1 MRSSKRAPRRRRHW
15 EISSTSAPST
25 MPSWKWAPCPSR
37 CCSRESIV
45 LSRMAAK
52 APILIWN
59 KDSREHREKSLARRH
74 RSGGVDLHR
83 AMVGA
88 RARPATDFKGARKA
102 RLSDF
107 AVGFVTNFFDT
118 LGIGCFAP
126 TTAYYKLTSR
136 MPDDEIP
143 GTLNTG
149 HALPAMT
156 EALIFIAIVSVDMT
170 TLVSMIAAAGLGAW
184 LGVGI
189 VSGLSRRAIQLG
201 MGVAQ
206 SCGALI
212 FLAKNLH
219 WMEGN
224 GDALELH
231 GFLLFTAVAGNL
243 LLGALLML
251 GIGLYAPCLIMVSLL
266 GMSPIAAFPIMMG
279 SCALLMP
286 VGGARFIR
294 SGRYN
299 VSAALGLAIGG
310 IPGVLL
316 AAYIVWSLPIDK
328 LRWLVLIVV
337 LYAGAQMLRSA
348 YMERAAQ
355 RASPS

>member
-1 MRSSKRAPRRRRHW
+1 MN
-15 EISSTSAPST
+15 I
-25 MPSWKWAPCPSR
+25 
-37 CCSRESIV
+37 
-45 LSRMAAK
+45 
-52 APILIWN
+52 
-59 KDSREHREKSLARRH
+59 ARNLLLGTIALVALTYIARWWW
-74 RSGGVDLHR
+74 LE
-83 AMVGA
+83 
-88 RARPATDFKGARKA
+88 RARPADPARPRIP

-126 TTAYYKLTSR
+126 TTAYYKLSSR

-149 HALPAMT
+149 HALPAMA
-156 EALIFIAIVSVDMT
+156 EALIFILIVSVDMT
-170 TLVSMIAAAGLGAW
+170 TLVSMIVAAILGAW
-184 LGVGI
+184 LAVGL
-189 VSGLSRRAIQLG
+189 VTRLSRRAIQMG
-201 MGVAQ
+201 MGIALI
-206 SCGALI
+206 CGALL
-212 FLAKNLH
+212 FLAKNLN
-219 WMEGN
+219 WVPGN
-224 GDALELH
+224 GDALGLH
-231 GFLLFTAVAGNL
+231 GFILFAAIAGNL
-243 LLGALLML
+243 LLGALMML

-316 AAYIVWSLPIDK
+316 AAFVVWSLPIDK

-348 YMERAAQ
+348 YNERALQ

>member
-1 MRSSKRAPRRRRHW
+1 MN
-15 EISSTSAPST
+15 I
-25 MPSWKWAPCPSR
+25 
-37 CCSRESIV
+37 
-45 LSRMAAK
+45 
-52 APILIWN
+52 
-59 KDSREHREKSLARRH
+59 ARN
-74 RSGGVDLHR
+74 LLL
-83 AMVGA
+83 GA
-88 RARPATDFKGARKA
+88 IALVALTYIARWWWLERARPSDPARPRIP

-126 TTAYYKLTSR
+126 TTAYYKLSSR

-156 EALIFIAIVSVDMT
+156 EALIFILIVSVDMT
-170 TLVSMIAAAGLGAW
+170 TLVSMIVAAILGAW
-184 LGVGI
+184 LAVGL
-189 VSGLSRRAIQLG
+189 VTRLSRRAIQMG
-201 MGVAQ
+201 MGIALI
-206 SCGALI
+206 CGALL
-212 FLAKNLH
+212 FLAKNLD
-219 WMEGN
+219 WVAGN
-224 GDALELH
+224 GEALGLH
-231 GFLLFTAVAGNL
+231 GFILFAAIAGNL
-243 LLGALLML
+243 LLGALMML

-316 AAYIVWSLPIDK
+316 AAFVVWSLPIKK

-348 YMERAAQ
+348 YKERVAQ
-355 RASPS
+355 RASPHA

>member
-1 MRSSKRAPRRRRHW
+1 VNVGRIA
-15 EISSTSAPST
+15 
-25 MPSWKWAPCPSR
+25 
-37 CCSRESIV
+37 
-45 LSRMAAK
+45 LLAAIGLV
-52 APILIWN
+52 ALTYI
-59 KDSREHREKSLARRH
+59 ARWWW
-74 RSGGVDLHR
+74 LE
-83 AMVGA
+83 
-88 RARPATDFKGARKA
+88 RARPADPARPRNP

-126 TTAYYKLTSR
+126 TTAYYKLISR

-156 EALIFIAIVSVDMT
+156 EALIFILIVSVDMT
-170 TLVSMIAAAGLGAW
+170 TLVSMIVAAILGAW
-184 LGVGI
+184 LAVGL
-189 VSGLSRRAIQLG
+189 VTRLSRRAIQMG
-201 MGVAQ
+201 MGIALI
-206 SCGALI
+206 CGALL
-212 FLAKNLH
+212 FLAKNLD
-219 WMEGN
+219 WVPGN
-224 GDALELH
+224 GEALGLH
-231 GFLLFTAVAGNL
+231 GFILFAAIAGNL
-243 LLGALLML
+243 LLGALMML

-316 AAYIVWSLPIDK
+316 AAFVVWSLPIKK

-348 YMERAAQ
+348 YIERAAQ
-355 RASPS
+355 RASAQRASPS

>member
-1 MRSSKRAPRRRRHW
+1 
-15 EISSTSAPST
+15 
-25 MPSWKWAPCPSR
+25 
-37 CCSRESIV
+37 
-45 LSRMAAK
+45 L
-52 APILIWN
+52 N
-59 KDSREHREKSLARRH
+59 LARNF
-74 RSGGVDLHR
+74 LL
-83 AMVGA
+83 GA
-88 RARPATDFKGARKA
+88 IALVALTYVARWWRLERARPADPARPRKP
-102 RLSDF
+102 RLADF

-156 EALIFIAIVSVDMT
+156 EALIFILIVSVDMIT
-170 TLVSMIAAAGLGAW
+170 VVSMIVAAILGAW
-184 LGVGI
+184 LAVGL
-189 VSGLSRRAIQLG
+189 VTRLSRRAIQIG
-201 MGVAQ
+201 MGVALI
-206 SCGALI
+206 CGALL
-212 FLAKNLH
+212 FLAKNLN
-219 WMEGN
+219 WVQGN
-224 GDALELH
+224 GEALALH
-231 GFLLFTAVAGNL
+231 GLTLFVAVGGNL
-243 LLGALLML
+243 LLGALMML

-316 AAYIVWSLPIDK
+316 AAFVVWSLPIK
-328 LRWLVLIVV
+328 TLRWLVLAVV
-337 LYAGAQMLRSA
+337 LYAGIQMLRSA
-348 YMERAAQ
+348 RTERAAQ
-355 RASPS
+355 RASPA